1 MSEQHAYGT
10 LVLGGARSG
19 KSRFAEDLV
28 VRSGLARVYIATGT
42 AFDSEME
49 KRIAAHR
56 TQRGTGWRTV
66 EEQTDLAGVLAREAN
81 PGSVLLVDCL
91 TLWLNNLM
99 MAEKDL
105 TAESARLC
113 EAVSALAGPCLFVS
127 NEVGMGIV
135 PDNRLSREFRDAQ
148 GRLNQDMAAVCGK
161 VVFVAAGQPFLL
173 KPNQQPEITL

>member
-1 MSEQHAYGT
+1 MNNT
-10 LVLGGARSG
+10 PTARSY
-19 KSRFAEDLV
+19 SV
-28 VRSGLARVYIATGT
+28 VPGPARAVLPKTWSSVSGLARVYVATGT

-66 EEQTDLAGVLAREAN
+66 EEQTDLAGVLAREAR
-81 PGSVLLVDCL
+81 PGTVLLVDCL

-135 PDNRLSREFRDAQ
+135 PDNRLVT
-148 GRLNQDMAAVCGK
+148 GV
-161 VVFVAAGQPFLL
+161 P
-173 KPNQQPEITL
+173 